1 MPKKPKNKNE
11 RNINKDEIEKTL
23 KKLGTNIYDALDA
36 SQFPNIEIPSRSVKN
51 IIYDKETKQY
61 ILDYQDFHD

>member
-11 RNINKDEIEKTL
+11 RNINKDAIEKTL
-23 KKLGTNIYDALDA
+23 KKLGTNIYDALDS

-51 IIYDKETKQY
+51 IIYDK
-61 ILDYQDFHD
+61 I